1 MKLTP
6 SELISTFRKKINSY
20 TFFILFLF
28 AAGITL
34 LFLLNR
40 DLPIV
45 KGAVFGASLALFST
59 GFKLFERRTS
69 LLKIMQP
76 SRPDRVII
84 DLEKYLDDQHKAFR
98 GTGTIR
104 IAVGL
109 IMMMAM
115 LILIFYL
122 PDSLW
127 TGFIATQW
135 LWLILFSM
143 MTGWILMK
151 DQMMLQDIKHS
162 INNQPSEIS

>member
-1 MKLTP
+1 MKSTP
-6 SELISTFRKKINSY
+6 SELISTFRKKINLY
-20 TFFILFLF
+20 TFFILFLL
-28 AAGITL
+28 ASGITL
-34 LFLLNR
+34 LFLLDR
-40 DLPIV
+40 ELPIV
-45 KGAVFGASLALFST
+45 KGAVFGGSLALFST
-59 GFKLFERRTS
+59 GFRFFERRTS

-76 SRPDRVII
+76 SQPDRVII
-84 DLEKYLDDQHKAFR
+84 DLETYLDNHYKSFR
-98 GTGTIR
+98 GNSTIR

-115 LILIFYL
+115 LFLIFYL

-135 LWLILFSM
+135 IWLILFSM

-162 INNQPSEIS
+162 INN